1 MRCTMKDLNRT
12 NYTKSEKRP
21 VKILQFGEGNF
32 LRAFVDWI
40 LQDLNDK
47 GVINANVAVVQPMPM
62 GRVADLEK
70 QDGLYTLCLDGID
83 KGEQVQSRQI
93 IDVIGDFINPFEQY
107 DKFLGYGENE
117 ELEIVISNTTEAG
130 IALDETDTDLT
141 KCPKSF
147 PGLRIHIARTYLT
160 HKGPLSLQ
168 A

>member
-1 MRCTMKDLNRT
+1 MNDLNRT
-12 NYTKSEKRP
+12 NYTKSVKRP

-32 LRAFVDWI
+32 LRAFIDWI

-62 GRVADLEK
+62 GRVAELEK

-117 ELEIVISNTTEAG
+117 
-130 IALDETDTDLT
+130 
-141 KCPKSF
+141 
-147 PGLRIHIARTYLT
+147 
-160 HKGPLSLQ
+160 
-168 A
+168 